1 MKHTKQTKY
10 YNMHLLFTDSRTSGN
25 PNNASYV
32 RMVRVEFVPWNQ
44 DINKNKHQHIIQ
56 STRYTTHIQVS
67 TATRMK
73 INISTSS
80 SPQDTPH
87 IYKYLQPP
95 DCAYK
100 QQTWGKS
107 NGV

>member
-10 YNMHLLFTDSRTSGN
+10 YNMHLLFMDSRTSGN

-44 DINKNKHQHIIQ
+44 DINEYKHQHIIQ

-67 TATRMK
+67 TATRMRIQTTNMRK
-73 INISTSS
+73 
-80 SPQDTPH
+80 
-87 IYKYLQPP
+87 
-95 DCAYK
+95 K
-100 QQTWGKS
+100 Q
-107 NGV
+107 